1 MLAMID
7 THAKIAE
14 IGCGSGYLAKQM
26 ISLGADMMC
35 CDMTKRSDLLVGYSF
50 LPCIWKLIV
59 VD

>member
-26 ISLGADMMC
+26 VSLGADMMC
-35 CDMTKRSDLLVGYSF
+35 CDITKRSDLLVGYNL
-50 LPCIWKLIV
+50 LPCIRHLLL
-59 VD
+59 